1 MSILTVKGLH
11 KNSREG
17 TLLEQISFS
26 LEAGEK
32 LAIAGETGS
41 GKTSLLHMIAGI
53 AQPDAGNIAFDGYRV
68 RGADEKL
75 LPGHPGIAYLSQ
87 HFELRNHYRV
97 NEILAFQNELSE
109 PESAHLYALCRIDH
123 LLERR
128 TDQLSG
134 GERQRIALA
143 QLLIKKPKLLL
154 LDEPFSNLD
163 WKHKSIVRKVIA
175 DIKAALHLTMI
186 MVSHEPAEILSWADR
201 LIFMHRGS
209 FIQDGKPADLFHRP
223 VNSYA
228 AGLLGP
234 FSLVTT
240 SVFIDQETN
249 HEKKHFIRP
258 GNLAVTDDS
267 SGSQQITVTDIR
279 YEGNQSLIEGSVTK
293 NNETLFFY
301 SSPDIYKKGD
311 AAFIRFIADDYWL
324 LDG

>member
-1 MSILTVKGLH
+1 MSILTLSGLH

-41 GKTSLLHMIAGI
+41 GKTSLLKMIAGM
-53 AQPDAGNIAFDGYRV
+53 AQPGAGTIAFDGYRV
-68 RGADEKL
+68 RGSEEKL

-109 PESAHLYALCRIDH
+109 AESANLYALCRIDH

-143 QLLIKKPKLLL
+143 HLLIKKPKLLL

-163 WKHKSIVRKVIA
+163 WKHKSIVRKVIS

-201 LIFMHRGS
+201 LIFMHKGR
-209 FIQDGKPADLFHRP
+209 FIQDGKPEDLFHKP
-223 VNSYA
+223 FNTYA

-234 FSLVTT
+234 FSLVSTA
-240 SVFIDQETN
+240 VFIDLEKRN
-249 HEKKHFIRP
+249 DKKHFIRP
-258 GNLAVTDDS
+258 GSLAVTDDS

-279 YEGNQSLIEGSVTK
+279 YEGNQSLIEASVTK
-293 NNETLFFY
+293 YNETLFFY
-301 SSPDIYKKGD
+301 SNPGLYKKGD
-311 AAFIRFIADDYWL
+311 MAFIRFTANDYWL